1 MDKDLSL
8 AMLNVLKLQSSKF
21 QSTEDLIQY
30 MDDANAALE
39 TVKKILLEAGPP
51 VKILERCFHML
62 IDFYDADWCGALN
75 ADLDLDIFTPVWWDD
90 AREGFLAETLFHEFE
105 IPQRFSRWKNALKR
119 KELVVIEDAEAI
131 RDIYPEEYANY
142 QRLDVH
148 SVIGAPYYKGSTG
161 FLVVRNP
168 KRYMDETLPL
178 VMTSYIV
185 AAETHDIRL
194 MLATEHQ
201 FTSEDI
207 KNKNDV
213 IISLFGGLTIA
224 TSIGTIQPKDISGRS
239 IASIIAMMALD
250 PEHGLP
256 TYMIE
261 RRLYP
266 DDLPTTLAGRVKN
279 QIYHFRKDFGS
290 TFINGSLIETGQN
303 GYFFSKDLNIRTD
316 LQMFD
321 DFIRQSKAE
330 TDPVRKAFLIRQ
342 AVKLY
347 KGGVF
352 PEAESEEWLRPVSM
366 RYLERYLAA
375 IYKLCEL
382 LYDQKDYSRIHEY
395 VVQALKEA
403 PEEEKLYYWMIISL
417 RKRDMVE
424 LARKTL
430 EAAKSALD
438 EEYYD
443 LLVEQLNG
451 FKKP

>member
-21 QSTEDLIQY
+21 QSTEELIQY

-131 RDIYPEEYANY
+131 KDIYPEEYANY

-430 EAAKSALD
+430 EAAKAALD

>member
-1 MDKDLSL
+1 MDENINL
-8 AMLNVLKLQSSKF
+8 AMLKLLQQQSSQF
-21 QSTEDLIQY
+21 HSTEEFTQY
-30 MDDANAALE
+30 MKDADEALE
-39 TVKKILLEAGPP
+39 TVKRILLEDGPP
-51 VKILERCFHML
+51 NKVLERCFHML
-62 IDFYDADWCGALN
+62 IVFYDADWCGALN

-90 AREGFLAETLFHEFE
+90 AREGFLAETLFNEFE
-105 IPQRFSRWKNALKR
+105 IPQKFSRWKNALNR
-119 KELVVIEDAEAI
+119 KELVIIEDAEKI
-131 RDIYPEEYANY
+131 KDVYPEEYANY

-168 KRYMDETLPL
+168 KRYLHQTLPL
-178 VMTSYIV
+178 MMTSYIV

-207 KNKNDV
+207 RDKNDV

-224 TSIGTIQPKDISGRS
+224 TSIGTIQPKDISGKA
-239 IASIIAMMALD
+239 IASIIVMMALD

-266 DDLPTTLAGRVKN
+266 DDPPSTLAGRVKN

-290 TFINGSLIETGQN
+290 TFTNGSLIETGQN

-330 TDPVRKAFLIRQ
+330 TDPARKTFLIRQ
-342 AVKLY
+342 ALKLY

-352 PEAESEEWLRPVSM
+352 PEAESEEWLRPVNM

-375 IYKLCEL
+375 VYKLCEL

-395 VVQALKEA
+395 AAQALKEA

-430 EAAKSALD
+430 EAAKTALD

-443 LLVEQLNG
+443 LLVEHLNG
-451 FKKP
+451 FRKP